1 MKSEAY
7 PHLDGN
13 AAAGE
18 LNRIFA
24 FDITSDEANV
34 LIVGQ

>member
-1 MKSEAY
+1 MNASINY
-7 PHLDGN
+7 LDGN

-24 FDITSDEANV
+24 MDITSFLPE
-34 LIVGQ
+34 